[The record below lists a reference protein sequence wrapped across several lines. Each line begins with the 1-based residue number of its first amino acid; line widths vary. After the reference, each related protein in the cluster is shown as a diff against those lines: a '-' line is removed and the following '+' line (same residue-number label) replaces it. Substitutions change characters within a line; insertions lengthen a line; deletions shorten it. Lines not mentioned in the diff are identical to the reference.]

1 MAETGSKIST
11 SQERGSLQPSQR
23 PGQARP
29 WRPFDNLRSEID
41 RLFEDFGQGW
51 SRSLGGF
58 PSEAFFGRGLSG
70 FANPAVDIVDKPDC
84 LELSAE
90 LPGMDEKNVELKLV
104 GDTLVIRGEKK
115 DEREEKSGESYL
127 SERRFGSFQRAF
139 PLPEG
144 VDADKIEATFN
155 NGVLKISVP
164 KKPEAQKAE
173 KKIEIKNS

>member
-1 MAETGSKIST
+1 MSQTESKLTTG
-11 SQERGSLQPSQR
+11 QERGALQPGPR
-23 PGQARP
+23 AGQAQP
-29 WRPFDNLRSEID
+29 WRPFDSLRNEID
-41 RLFEDFGQGW
+41 RLFEDFGMGW
-51 SRSLGGF
+51 SRPFGGL
-58 PSEAFFGRGLSG
+58 PSGGAFGRSMAN

-90 LPGMDEKNVELKLV
+90 LPGMDDKNVELKLV

-115 DEREEKSGESYL
+115 DEREEKTGESYL

-139 PLPEG
+139 PLPDG

-155 NGVLKISVP
+155 NGVLKIRVP